1 MIDLLNKVAE
11 ALEGLDE
18 LRWRIP
24 TSYKLG
30 MRVPRMVFA
39 DEYLVEKKKTDRQ
52 TAKPNPCPLDFVVN
66 KGVKSLGFI
75 SSDMPTPVSSTVMTT
90 SFASRL
96 AFIDS

>member
-39 DEYLVEKKKTDRQ
+39 DEYLVEKMKTDRKLEQ
-52 TAKPNPCPLDFVVN
+52 FANVVHLPGN
-66 KGVKSLGFI
+66 
-75 SSDMPTPVSSTVMTT
+75 
-90 SFASRL
+90 
-96 AFIDS
+96 